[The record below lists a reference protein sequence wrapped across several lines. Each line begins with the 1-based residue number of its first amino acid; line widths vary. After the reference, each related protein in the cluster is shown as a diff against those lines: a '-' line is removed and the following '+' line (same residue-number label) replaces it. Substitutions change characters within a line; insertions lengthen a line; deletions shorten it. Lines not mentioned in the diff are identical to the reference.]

1 MSNKTPRIMDTLQAL
16 QQECANNIGADL
28 WRRFQLEGYPHG
40 TITVNRLVHD
50 RYREIYGY
58 ALELKESETSY
69 LLALKQQVETN
80 MPDKKAPALRHVQH
94 YEASL
99 VAQGLAQ
106 LTDDAV
112 LPIMTPEIYRTNPNP
127 SLILLYG
134 TSATLGVP
142 VYLAR
147 TVLFG
152 TDGALPEELTASEMS
167 DPFPTMYRLF
177 QEMTGEEA
185 YMFRAWRT
193 SLWDNVMQHP
203 LFYPKLS
210 KMCND
215 RYEYAMHYAQNR
227 ADLNLTHTIVNGIIE
242 DALVALE
249 TIDVGNHEGV
259 RRINALDSLLYYG
272 DGCAITHY
280 VSMVNGCTYTVD
292 HLKEMVAMAPT
303 RWTGPAQDLP
313 SEANVPA
320 TLIQTATQTPANSHR
335 YDAVTPSK
343 GEVDTGSVSWSQCAA
358 LFPIWVH
365 IAVLNLGSGYRAEFQ
380 EMLVGL
386 LENSIKLD
394 GEGVHTYANDAV
406 FCIRYERFKAQNTK
420 VIDYV
425 EVYADVLCGIVED
438 ALAFKPDGYKPSE
451 DYMKAQAWRW
461 LYNEVGEFAVT
472 LYNATNDSTY
482 TGQDLWNATTDAL
495 AR

>member
-177 QEMTGEEA
+177 Q
-185 YMFRAWRT
+185 
-193 SLWDNVMQHP
+193 
-203 LFYPKLS
+203 
-210 KMCND
+210 
-215 RYEYAMHYAQNR
+215 
-227 ADLNLTHTIVNGIIE
+227 
-242 DALVALE
+242 
-249 TIDVGNHEGV
+249 
-259 RRINALDSLLYYG
+259 
-272 DGCAITHY
+272 
-280 VSMVNGCTYTVD
+280 
-292 HLKEMVAMAPT
+292 
-303 RWTGPAQDLP
+303 DLP

-343 GEVDTGSVSWSQCAA
+343 GEVDTGSVSWSQYAA

-365 IAVLNLGSGYRAEFQ
+365 IAVLNLGSGYHAEFQ

-406 FCIRYERFKAQNTK
+406 FCIRYEQFKAQNTK

>member
-99 VAQGLAQ
+99 VVQGLAQ

-167 DPFPTMYRLF
+167 DPFPTMHRLF
-177 QEMTGEEA
+177 QEMTGEEV
-185 YMFRAWRT
+185 YMFLAWRT
-193 SLWDNVMQHP
+193 SLWDNAMQHP

-249 TIDVGNHEGV
+249 TIDAGNHEGV
-259 RRINALDSLLYYG
+259 RRINALDSLLDYG
-272 DGCAITHY
+272 NGCAITHY
-280 VSMVNGCTYTVD
+280 VSMVSGCTYTVD
-292 HLKEMVAMAPT
+292 RLKEMVAMAPT

-313 SEANVPA
+313 SEAKVPA
-320 TLIQTATQTPANSHR
+320 TLIQAATQTPANSHR

-343 GEVDTGSVSWSQCAA
+343 GEVDTGSVSWSQAQM
-358 LFPIWVH
+358 LRTI
-365 IAVLNLGSGYRAEFQ
+365 GS
-380 EMLVGL
+380 
-386 LENSIKLD
+386 N
-394 GEGVHTYANDAV
+394 
-406 FCIRYERFKAQNTK
+406 
-420 VIDYV
+420 
-425 EVYADVLCGIVED
+425 
-438 ALAFKPDGYKPSE
+438 
-451 DYMKAQAWRW
+451 
-461 LYNEVGEFAVT
+461 
-472 LYNATNDSTY
+472 
-482 TGQDLWNATTDAL
+482 
-495 AR
+495 